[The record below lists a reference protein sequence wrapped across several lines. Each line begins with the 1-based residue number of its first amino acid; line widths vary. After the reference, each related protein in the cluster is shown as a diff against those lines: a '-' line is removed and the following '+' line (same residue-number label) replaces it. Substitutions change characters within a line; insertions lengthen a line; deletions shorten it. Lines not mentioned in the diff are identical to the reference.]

1 MAYIEGRV
9 VHDADAHVFEAPG
22 WLEPWIESDMKAALA
37 AFTAVDPKTE
47 KHFAAARAPYA
58 DPEFRARDEAEVT
71 LRKGFAALGAFDKS
85 ERPAAIDY
93 LGVASQLTFTTGGMQ
108 PLAAAERGGDPNTAH
123 AVARAH
129 NRAMLDFCSADE
141 RLLPALYVPILDI
154 ELAVA
159 AAGEAIRDGA
169 AALML
174 PSACPQHHGP
184 SHVGFDPLW
193 ALAEEAGIPI
203 VYHVGGGTALNP
215 TYKENGLPPVK
226 DFIGGDDNFTSVS
239 YLSIPEAPM
248 QTLATLIIDG
258 VLDRFPR
265 LKFGV
270 IEMGAAWVPG
280 WMRSMDSA
288 AGAFGKNE
296 ERLQKLSL
304 TPSEFVRRQVRVT
317 PYPHEDAG
325 WIIRNSGPEVCLFS
339 TDYPHVE
346 GGRNPIKRFD
356 ASLTGIGCSDAEVN
370 GFYRWNY
377 EDLMGSG
384 LPANL
389 AP

>member
-9 VHDADAHVFEAPG
+9 IHDADAHVFEAPG

-37 AFTAVDPKTE
+37 VFTAVDAKTE
-47 KHFAAARAPYA
+47 QRVAAARAPYD

-93 LGVASQLTFTTGGMQ
+93 LGVASQLTFTTGGLR
-108 PLAAAERGGDPNTAH
+108 PLVAAEQSGEPKTAH
-123 AVARAH
+123 AIARAH
-129 NRAMLDFCSADE
+129 NRAMLDFCGVDE

-154 ELAVA
+154 EA
-159 AAGEAIRDGA
+159 AAATAAEAIREGA

-174 PSACPQHHGP
+174 PSACPKNHGP
-184 SHVGFDPLW
+184 SHIGFDPLW
-193 ALAEEAGIPI
+193 AQAEEAGIPI

-288 AGAFGKNE
+288 ASAFGKNE

-304 TPSEFVRRQVRVT
+304 SPTEFVRRQVRVT

-325 WIIRNSGPEVCLFS
+325 WIIRNTGPEVCLFS
-339 TDYPHVE
+339 TDYPHTE
-346 GGRNPIKRFD
+346 GGRNPLKRFD
-356 ASLTGIGCSDAEVN
+356 NSLSQAKCTDEEVT
-370 GFYRWNY
+370 GFYRDNF
-377 EDLMGSG
+377 EDLMGRG
-384 LPANL
+384 LPGSL
-389 AP
+389 EG

>member
-9 VHDADAHVFEAPG
+9 AHDADAHVYEAPG
-22 WLEPWIESDMKAALA
+22 WMTPWVENELKEALES
-37 AFTAVDPKTE
+37 FTRVDPKAQKFLE
-47 KHFAAARAPYA
+47 KAREPYA
-58 DPEFRARDEAEVT
+58 DAEFREQDEQEVT

-93 LGVASQLTFTTGGMQ
+93 LGVASQLTFTTGGLR
-108 PLAAAERGGDPNTAH
+108 PLAAAERSNDAKIAH
-123 AVARAH
+123 GVARAH
-129 NRAMLDFCSADE
+129 NRAMLDFCSVDD
-141 RLLPALYVPILDI
+141 RLLPALYVPLVDI
-154 ELAVA
+154 EQAVA

-174 PSACPQHHGP
+174 PSACPKDHGP
-184 SHVGFDPLW
+184 SHIGFDPLW
-193 ALAEEAGIPI
+193 AQAEEAGIPI

-239 YLSIPEAPM
+239 YLAIPEAPM
-248 QTLATLIIDG
+248 QTLATLILDG
-258 VLDRFPR
+258 VLDRFPN

-288 AGAFGKNE
+288 AGAFRKNE

-325 WIIRNSGPEVCLFS
+325 WIVKNSGPEVCLFS

-346 GGRNPIKRFD
+346 GGRNPLKRFD
-356 ASLTGIGCSDAEVN
+356 ASLADSGCTDAEID
-370 GFYRWNY
+370 GFYWRNY
-377 EDLMGSG
+377 EDLLGSG
-384 LPANL
+384 LPAAL
-389 AP
+389 RG